1 MLIMYPILII
11 TAEQVN
17 TYIFRSLQ
25 ARIKTKDVSML
36 NHGNIPA
43 IYRQFTVPLCL
54 LSLASLFYKGLF
66 RTT

>member
-25 ARIKTKDVSML
+25 ARIKTKDASML
-36 NHGNIPA
+36 HHGNIPA
-43 IYRQFTVPLCL
+43 IFRQFTALLCL